1 MTSFYNDLKELRQ
14 GQKIELSEV
23 ANRTKINIQYLEALE
38 KGDFSFLPL
47 VYVRLFLRAYAVE
60 IGADKDD
67 ILNQLEI
74 HLENS
79 GEGTLPKNQPATEE
93 AGPAKFRLVDED
105 DEIDEDHEIREST
118 PFQMRASLV
127 KVAVLLIVV
136 FFAVYI
142 VRRIVTEAPVPA
154 EGEIT
159 VAEEVKAAEGR
170 ITDRFLLANYNPDR
184 RVDELLLPA
193 PFSLTLSS
201 RSTIWYEYIMD
212 GSNPVSGTVPP
223 GDEIVLEFE
232 SFISIRIEKSS
243 EVQLKLND
251 ASVSLD
257 PLPNPTDVFY
267 RVGMGQLTVISY
279 TPR

>member
-105 DEIDEDHEIREST
+105 DEIDEDH
-118 PFQMRASLV
+118 
-127 KVAVLLIVV
+127 
-136 FFAVYI
+136 
-142 VRRIVTEAPVPA
+142 
-154 EGEIT
+154 
-159 VAEEVKAAEGR
+159 
-170 ITDRFLLANYNPDR
+170 
-184 RVDELLLPA
+184 
-193 PFSLTLSS
+193 
-201 RSTIWYEYIMD
+201 
-212 GSNPVSGTVPP
+212 
-223 GDEIVLEFE
+223 
-232 SFISIRIEKSS
+232 
-243 EVQLKLND
+243 
-251 ASVSLD
+251 
-257 PLPNPTDVFY
+257 
-267 RVGMGQLTVISY
+267 
-279 TPR
+279 